1 MTLTHSMLGKYADVL
16 IWGLETARRKAF
28 KPYDIILL
36 RYEIPGLPLAE
47 TLYRKLLEKK
57 WNVIPRALTTP
68 VMEKDF
74 FTCTDSTMR
83 SFVGPWDK
91 NLYENLNGNIFI
103 SAPSSLTHLKDVDP
117 KRMNEAAIARKSL
130 KKLAEN
136 RDEKGLFGWTLC
148 TYPTEELAKQAKLS
162 LPDYTSQIV
171 KACFLNTKD
180 PVAKWKAIFN
190 NSMEIKKWLN
200 SLVIES
206 LHIESKSCDL
216 VITPGEKR
224 KFIGISGHNIPSFE
238 IFTSPDW
245 RGTRGR
251 FFANQPSYRSGNYVT
266 NVLLEFKNGTVSSS
280 KAGSGEIF
288 LKEMLSMDDGARKVG
303 EFSLTD
309 KRFSKIDTFMADTLF
324 DENFGGPHG
333 NSHIA
338 IGSSYSDTFRGNPAT
353 LTSSMKKKLGFN
365 DSALHWDL
373 VNTEEKTVKAHL
385 KGGKTITLYEKGMF
399 SY

>member
-1 MTLTHSMLGKYADVL
+1 MTLTRSQLEKYADVL
-16 IWGLETARRKAF
+16 IWGLETARHKPF
-28 KPYDIILL
+28 KQHDTILL

-47 TLYRKLLEKK
+47 TVYRKLLEKK

-68 VMEKDF
+68 AMEKDF
-74 FTCTDSTMR
+74 FNYSDSTMR
-83 SFVGPWDK
+83 RFVGTWDK

-117 KRMNEAAIARKSL
+117 KRMNEVAVARKSL
-130 KKLAEN
+130 KKIVES

-148 TYPTEELAKQAKLS
+148 TYPTEELARQAKLP
-162 LPDYTSQIV
+162 LKEYTSQIV

-180 PVAKWKAIFN
+180 PVAKWKEIFD

-200 SLVIES
+200 SLAIES
-206 LHIESKSCDL
+206 LHMESKSCDL
-216 VITPGEKR
+216 TITPGEKR

-245 RGTRGR
+245 RGTRGK
-251 FFANQPSYRSGNYVT
+251 FFANQPSYRSGNYVR
-266 NVLLEFKNGTVSSS
+266 NVTLEFKDGVVVSSG
-280 KAGSGEIF
+280 AGSGEKF
-288 LKEMLSMDDGARKVG
+288 LKEMLSMDEGARRVG

-309 KRFSKIDTFMADTLF
+309 TRFSKIDTFMADTLF

-338 IGSSYSDTFRGNPAT
+338 IGSSYSDTFTGDPAT
-353 LTSSMKKKLGFN
+353 LTAAAKKKLGFN

-373 VNTEEKTVKAHL
+373 VNTEDKRVQAHL

-399 SY
+399 AF

>member
-1 MTLTHSMLGKYADVL
+1 MTLTNSRLEKYADVL
-16 IWGLETARRKAF
+16 IWGLETARHKPF
-28 KPYDIILL
+28 KHHDTILL

-47 TLYRKLLEKK
+47 AVYRKLLEKK

-68 VMEKDF
+68 VMEKDYF
-74 FTCTDSTMR
+74 NLSDKAMR
-83 SFVGPWDK
+83 TFVGTWDK

-103 SAPSSLTHLKDVDP
+103 SAPSSLTHLRDVDP
-117 KRMNEAAIARKSL
+117 KRMNEVAIARKSL
-130 KKLAEN
+130 KRIIES

-148 TYPTEELAKQAKLS
+148 TYPTDELAKQAKLS
-162 LPDYTSQIV
+162 LKEYTAQIE

-180 PVAKWKAIFN
+180 PVGTWKEIFN

-200 SLVIES
+200 SLAIES
-206 LHIESKSCDL
+206 LHMESKSCDL

-245 RGTRGR
+245 RGTEGR
-251 FFANQPSYRSGNYVT
+251 FFADQPSFRSGNYVSD
-266 NVLLEFKNGTVSSS
+266 VALEFKKGKVISS
-280 KAGSGEIF
+280 KAGSGEKF
-288 LKEMLSMDDGARKVG
+288 LREMLAMDEGARQVG

-309 KRFSKIDTFMADTLF
+309 RRFSKIDTFMADTLF
-324 DENFGGPHG
+324 DENFGGKHG

-338 IGSSYSDTFRGNPAT
+338 VGSSYSDTFTGNPAT
-353 LTSSMKKKLGFN
+353 LTETMKKNLGFN

-373 VNTEEKTVKAHL
+373 VNTEDKTVRAHL
-385 KGGKTITLYEKGMF
+385 KGGKTIILYEKGMF
-399 SY
+399 AY